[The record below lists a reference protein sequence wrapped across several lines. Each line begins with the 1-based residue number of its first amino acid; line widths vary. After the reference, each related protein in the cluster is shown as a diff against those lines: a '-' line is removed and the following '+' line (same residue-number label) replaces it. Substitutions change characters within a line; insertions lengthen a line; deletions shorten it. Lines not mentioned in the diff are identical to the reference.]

1 MKKPKNGSV
10 WKDSNTGALYR
21 VAQAT
26 RNSVLLIGDFG
37 RLKVPNYEWPG
48 PFVIVDGEEEGSE
61 DIVALLVGGAT
72 GQHFQ
77 RVWEQAAELG
87 VDIEYHW
94 PYDVKNIPTKIPSD
108 VNLVIALVSHVSHDA
123 YGNTKKMAK
132 SSRIP
137 FARAPSSGF
146 QHALAE
152 ELTKLG
158 FGDGFGAVIL
168 EEDGDG
174 FHMSFIP
181 TNRGRRPAREGVYT
195 WTGTEYVYQEIH
207 STDLAPPSQRAMEE
221 PGGSA
226 AIDALVAAF
235 GLAALLWSSR

>member
-1 MKKPKNGSV
+1 MKKPKSGSI
-10 WKDSNTGALYR
+10 WKDSSTGAMYR
-21 VAQAT
+21 VAHVT
-26 RNSVLLIGDFG
+26 RNHVLLVGDLG
-37 RLKVPNYEWPG
+37 AHTVQNYEWPG
-48 PFVIVDGEEEGSE
+48 AFVLVESDEDESE
-61 DIVALLVGGAT
+61 DIIALLVGGAT

-77 RVWEQAAELG
+77 RAWEQAAELG

-123 YGNTKKMAK
+123 YGNSKKMAK

-137 FARAPSSGF
+137 FARAPSAGF
-146 QHALAE
+146 QGSLAE
-152 ELTKLG
+152 ELKKLG
-158 FGDGFGAVIL
+158 FGDSFGAVIL

-174 FHMSFIP
+174 FHAIFIP
-181 TNRGRRPAREGVYT
+181 AKQGRKAAREGVYT

-207 STDLAPPSQRAMEE
+207 STDLALPSQHAMKEHVE
-221 PGGSA
+221 GA